1 MATMKIQSKT
11 TYLAIPILIF
21 ALVAFLLSVVFFVFS
36 TGGLLVLASAAL
48 SKLGV
53 LYLLYLVF
61 SSDSVQKTA

>member
-1 MATMKIQSKT
+1 MNRQPGT
-11 TYLAIPILIF
+11 THLVIPLLMF
-21 ALVAFLLSVVFFVFS
+21 GMVAFLLSVVFFVFS

-61 SSDSVQKTA
+61 SGNSMQESA